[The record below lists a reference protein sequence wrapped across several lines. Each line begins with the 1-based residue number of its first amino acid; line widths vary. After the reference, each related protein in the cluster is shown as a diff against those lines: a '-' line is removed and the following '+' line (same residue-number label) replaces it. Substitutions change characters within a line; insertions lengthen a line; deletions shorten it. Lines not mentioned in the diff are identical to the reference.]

1 MKIFKIGDYRTI
13 WRSAEKIDSKTF
25 ICCNCG
31 KEIASNEGYV
41 GYVYPENRKYFH
53 IYICHNC
60 YTPNA
65 FDGFG
70 NPLVEPY
77 IGKEIANLP
86 KNISNLYNEV
96 RSCLQGGSFTAAAM
110 LMRRML
116 MDIAV
121 SEGID
126 ENLTFAQYVDKL
138 CSEGIVPKKAKHLAD
153 SVRKLGNE
161 VTHKLEE
168 AKPEETYALFK
179 FMEMLLEVNY
189 EFSGY
194 ESKDSKNNK

>member
-1 MKIFKIGDYRTI
+1 MKVFKIANHETK
-13 WRSAEKIDSKTF
+13 WKNAERIMSKTF
-25 ICCNCG
+25 VCCNCG
-31 KEIASNEGYV
+31 KEISSNQGYL
-41 GYVYPENRKYFH
+41 GFNSLNDKEYSH

-60 YTPNA
+60 CTPNV
-65 FDGFG
+65 FDVLG
-70 NPLVEPY
+70 NPLVEPK